1 MSECNAPERLEMKKK
16 GISVSLLR
24 EDELDPEQNLP
35 GQQEKQR
42 SYPHCLRIC
51 SLMTLL
57 SYTF

>member
-1 MSECNAPERLEMKKK
+1 MKKK